1 MQSLVELTQ
10 KESENI
16 VVNHNEDLEFA
27 QKIDEFLNNNNCNT
41 QPLRVGHTPF
51 SLIICGANANLE
63 VGISPETIIKCMS
76 NSDDHYHGH
85 ELTKELIASLPQS
98 IRDPIMI
105 FKGSHNNSLLLVTEL
120 KDKYNK
126 EIVVPIEL
134 SSRKA
139 RTFINRIT
147 SAYGKKNIENYIFN
161 QLQQQNLLA
170 INKEKANKLIQS
182 LGLRLPPEE
191 SFICYDNSIAYSM
204 KNVKYPIE
212 KEEEITLNEQE
223 MMAQIEAK
231 LRREFEAKFQKM
243 EQKFA
248 SLEDQ
253 VQTINK
259 FMAAMTEAQDLSKTM
274 AEIESVTKQI
284 TECDK
289 AAFYCY
295 DRFTDKFFA
304 QGNDYREWQEGQ
316 SAETLKAAFDDKRIM
331 SEGDKTIIPIVSSDG
346 GALGVIT
353 AEKENGL
360 SEKEIE
366 FFKPNSQIVN
376 TIELALKKEFEH
388 QGRITDELTHLKNR
402 QGLNEYAADTICGRI
417 NDNLPVN
424 IVMCD
429 IDHFKSVND
438 TYGHDAGDTV
448 LRDVAAI
455 LQEGTRTGSDCAF
468 RFGGEEM
475 ILILNCEPEKAYEI
489 AERLRISVEN
499 SEHTVTAADGQE
511 KNISVTISM
520 GVYQMAPEIEM
531 TPDNARA
538 VFDAEFKCADELVYN
553 AKETGRN
560 KVVTTADIMDK
571 VIAQREKSAEQG
583 EKSVHTPHKDYKI
596 FGTISYK
603 DIVDKKRIN
612 GITAEHI
619 DSLTDSLKKSGI
631 DFSGIKDETTGKYS
645 VSVDGWDNLKAARNI
660 YNSIKSQS
668 TAKEALTS
676 NIEYQL
682 NLRKDFGYL
691 TQNQYD
697 TLMSAKNDIRDTY
710 ISKFGEE
717 FDSTKLDKVIS
728 EIVSEC
734 CPLAKEVSEKLQSLS
749 ETEKDEILKA
759 HADFEATAD
768 EFDEEELLSYSLS
781 QAITDE
787 RKSTKEFCAE
797 LKEINNWATK
807 VEQTAAERSRN
818 DNEHEQSK

>member
-10 KESENI
+10 EENKNI

-27 QKIDEFLNNNNCNT
+27 QKISEFLNNNNCNT

-51 SLIICGANANLE
+51 SLIICGANATLE
-63 VGISPETIIKCMS
+63 IGISPETIIKCMS
-76 NSDDHYHGH
+76 NSNDHYHGH
-85 ELTKELIASLPQS
+85 ELTQELIASLPQS

-105 FKGSHNNSLLLVTEL
+105 FKGSHTNSLLLVTEL

-182 LGLRLPPEE
+182 LGLQLPPEE

-212 KEEEITLNEQE
+212 KKEDKTLNEQE

-231 LRREFEAKFQKM
+231 LRQEFEMKFQKM

-316 SAETLKAAFDDKRIM
+316 AAESLKTAFDIKQIM

-388 QGRITDELTHLKNR
+388 QGRISDELTHLKNR

-448 LRDVAAI
+448 LRNVAAI

-489 AERLRISVEN
+489 AERLRASVE
-499 SEHTVTAADGQE
+499 SSVHTVMADGQE

-520 GVYQMAPEIEM
+520 GVYQMSPEIEM

-571 VIAQREKSAEQG
+571 VISQREKSAEQG

-596 FGTISYK
+596 FGTIAYK
-603 DIVDKKRIN
+603 NIADKKQIN

-619 DSLTDSLKKSGI
+619 NSLIDNLKKSGI
-631 DFSGIKDETTGKYS
+631 DFSGIKNVTTGKYTI
-645 VSVDGWDNLKAARNI
+645 SVDGWDNLKAARNI
-660 YNSIKSQS
+660 YNNIKS
-668 TAKEALTS
+668 
-676 NIEYQL
+676 
-682 NLRKDFGYL
+682 G
-691 TQNQYD
+691 
-697 TLMSAKNDIRDTY
+697 
-710 ISKFGEE
+710 ISKETV
-717 FDSTKLDKVIS
+717 STPTLS
-728 EIVSEC
+728 
-734 CPLAKEVSEKLQSLS
+734 VSEKNNSS
-749 ETEKDEILKA
+749 P
-759 HADFEATAD
+759 F
-768 EFDEEELLSYSLS
+768 
-781 QAITDE
+781 
-787 RKSTKEFCAE
+787 RNE
-797 LKEINNWATK
+797 LKKISDWADG
-807 VEQTAAERSRN
+807 VEKKAAERSKN
-818 DNEHEQSK
+818 VQEQNKEEVLR

>member
-10 KESENI
+10 EESENI

-134 SSRKA
+134 NSRKA

-212 KEEEITLNEQE
+212 KKEEITLNEQE

-289 AAFYCY
+289 VAFYCY

-316 SAETLKAAFDDKRIM
+316 AAETLKTAFDDKRIM

-388 QGRITDELTHLKNR
+388 QGRITDELTHLKNK

-511 KNISVTISM
+511 KNISVTISISCVDNDCAGQKFNDKILKEKM
-520 GVYQMAPEIEM
+520 QDSLSMAGGSDIDKRSFTDRDPPIE
-531 TPDNARA
+531 
-538 VFDAEFKCADELVYN
+538 YII
-553 AKETGRN
+553 
-560 KVVTTADIMDK
+560 ADITGKQCGFFLSANDFMDAK
-571 VIAQREKSAEQG
+571 NSKAEIAQSSFIWANRSNFRVNRECAEAG
-583 EKSVHTPHKDYKI
+583 VKDFNDLLK
-596 FGTISYK
+596 
-603 DIVDKKRIN
+603 
-612 GITAEHI
+612 
-619 DSLTDSLKKSGI
+619 LTKSGN
-631 DFSGIKDETTGKYS
+631 FAQEVQKVTVWSE
-645 VSVDGWDNLKAARNI
+645 KAQEKAQMR
-660 YNSIKSQS
+660 SQ
-668 TAKEALTS
+668 E
-676 NIEYQL
+676 
-682 NLRKDFGYL
+682 R
-691 TQNQYD
+691 
-697 TLMSAKNDIRDTY
+697 SAA
-710 ISKFGEE
+710 ISK
-717 FDSTKLDKVIS
+717 
-728 EIVSEC
+728 
-734 CPLAKEVSEKLQSLS
+734 
-749 ETEKDEILKA
+749 
-759 HADFEATAD
+759 
-768 EFDEEELLSYSLS
+768 
-781 QAITDE
+781 
-787 RKSTKEFCAE
+787 
-797 LKEINNWATK
+797 
-807 VEQTAAERSRN
+807 
-818 DNEHEQSK
+818 

>member
-10 KESENI
+10 EESENI

-316 SAETLKAAFDDKRIM
+316 AAETLKTAFDDKRIM
-331 SEGDKTIIPIVSSDG
+331 SEGDKAIIPIVSSDG

-660 YNSIKSQS
+660 YNSIKSQF

-697 TLMSAKNDIRDTY
+697 TLMSEKNDIRDTY

-818 DNEHEQSK
+818 DNEHEQIK

>member
-1 MQSLVELTQ
+1 M
-10 KESENI
+10 
-16 VVNHNEDLEFA
+16 
-27 QKIDEFLNNNNCNT
+27 
-41 QPLRVGHTPF
+41 
-51 SLIICGANANLE
+51 
-63 VGISPETIIKCMS
+63 
-76 NSDDHYHGH
+76 
-85 ELTKELIASLPQS
+85 
-98 IRDPIMI
+98 
-105 FKGSHNNSLLLVTEL
+105 
-120 KDKYNK
+120 
-126 EIVVPIEL
+126 
-134 SSRKA
+134 
-139 RTFINRIT
+139 
-147 SAYGKKNIENYIFN
+147 
-161 QLQQQNLLA
+161 
-170 INKEKANKLIQS
+170 
-182 LGLRLPPEE
+182 
-191 SFICYDNSIAYSM
+191 
-204 KNVKYPIE
+204 
-212 KEEEITLNEQE
+212 NEQE
-223 MMAQIEAK
+223 MMAKIEAK
-231 LRREFEAKFQKM
+231 LRQEFEMKFQKM

-316 SAETLKAAFDDKRIM
+316 AAESLKTAFDIKQIM

-448 LRDVAAI
+448 LRNVAAI

-489 AERLRISVEN
+489 AERLRASVE
-499 SEHTVTAADGQE
+499 SSVHTVMADGQE

-520 GVYQMAPEIEM
+520 GVYQMSPEIEM

-603 DIVDKKRIN
+603 DIADKKQIN

-619 DSLTDSLKKSGI
+619 NSLTDNLKKAGI
-631 DFSGIKDETTGKYS
+631 DFSGIKNVTTGKYTI
-645 VSVDGWDNLKAARNI
+645 SVDGWDNLKAARNI
-660 YNSIKSQS
+660 YNNIKS
-668 TAKEALTS
+668 
-676 NIEYQL
+676 
-682 NLRKDFGYL
+682 G
-691 TQNQYD
+691 
-697 TLMSAKNDIRDTY
+697 
-710 ISKFGEE
+710 ISKETV
-717 FDSTKLDKVIS
+717 STPALS
-728 EIVSEC
+728 
-734 CPLAKEVSEKLQSLS
+734 VSEKNNNSP
-749 ETEKDEILKA
+749 
-759 HADFEATAD
+759 F
-768 EFDEEELLSYSLS
+768 
-781 QAITDE
+781 
-787 RKSTKEFCAE
+787 RNE
-797 LKEINNWATK
+797 LKKISDWADG
-807 VEQTAAERSRN
+807 VEKKAAERSKN
-818 DNEHEQSK
+818 VQEQNKEEVLR

>member
-10 KESENI
+10 EESENI

-63 VGISPETIIKCMS
+63 VGISPETIIKCMN

-134 SSRKA
+134 NSRKA

-191 SFICYDNSIAYSM
+191 SFICYGNSIAYSM

-212 KEEEITLNEQE
+212 KKEEITLNEQE

-316 SAETLKAAFDDKRIM
+316 AAETLKTAFDDKRIM

-429 IDHFKSVND
+429 IDHFKIVND

-697 TLMSAKNDIRDTY
+697 TLMSEKNDIRDTY

-717 FDSTKLDKVIS
+717 FDSTKLDKLIN
-728 EIVSEC
+728 EIVSER

-768 EFDEEELLSYSLS
+768 EFDDEELLSYSLS

-818 DNEHEQSK
+818 DNEHEQIK

>member
-1 MQSLVELTQ
+1 MPLTRSENEKIIQNNIDDLLFQEKIDLYTNGNLKVFETISLGKLNLLKAIGAKTDELTVNQ
-10 KESENI
+10 SVIRNSILPEHSRTAHHTSGHNI
-16 VVNHNEDLEFA
+16 TIEVIKKLPEF
-27 QKIDEFLNNNNCNT
+27 IRNPILVMRGNYPNT
-41 QPLRVGHTPF
+41 ITVITEIKNQDNQN
-51 SLIICGANANLE
+51 II
-63 VGISPETIIKCMS
+63 
-76 NSDDHYHGH
+76 
-85 ELTKELIASLPQS
+85 
-98 IRDPIMI
+98 
-105 FKGSHNNSLLLVTEL
+105 
-120 KDKYNK
+120 
-126 EIVVPIEL
+126 VPIAL
-134 SSRKA
+134 DLRSTNSTVNKISSV
-139 RTFINRIT
+139 
-147 SAYGKKNIENYIFN
+147 YGKNNIENYLDKKIDKII
-161 QLQQQNLLA
+161 A
-170 INKEKANKLIQS
+170 YNKEKTDILFTTIGYQLSKTTS
-182 LGLRLPPEE
+182 V
-191 SFICYDNSIAYSM
+191 ICFDDSIAYSM

-212 KEEEITLNEQE
+212 KKEEIVLNEQE
-223 MMAQIEAK
+223 IMAQIEAK
-231 LRREFEAKFQKM
+231 LRQEFEIKFQKM

-316 SAETLKAAFDDKRIM
+316 AAESLKTAFEAKQIM

-448 LRDVAAI
+448 LRNIAAI

-489 AERLRISVEN
+489 AERLRASVE
-499 SEHTVTAADGQE
+499 SSVHTVMADGQE

-520 GVYQMAPEIEM
+520 GVYQMSPEIEM

-571 VIAQREKSAEQG
+571 VISQREKSAEQG

-596 FGTISYK
+596 FGTIAYK
-603 DIVDKKRIN
+603 DIADKKQIN

-619 DSLTDSLKKSGI
+619 NSLTDNLKKAGI
-631 DFSGIKDETTGKYS
+631 DFSGIKNETTGKYTI
-645 VSVDGWDNLKAARNI
+645 SVDGWDNLKAARNI
-660 YNSIKSQS
+660 YNNIKS
-668 TAKEALTS
+668 
-676 NIEYQL
+676 
-682 NLRKDFGYL
+682 D
-691 TQNQYD
+691 
-697 TLMSAKNDIRDTY
+697 
-710 ISKFGEE
+710 ISKETV
-717 FDSTKLDKVIS
+717 STPTLS
-728 EIVSEC
+728 
-734 CPLAKEVSEKLQSLS
+734 VSEKSNS
-749 ETEKDEILKA
+749 SP
-759 HADFEATAD
+759 F
-768 EFDEEELLSYSLS
+768 
-781 QAITDE
+781 
-787 RKSTKEFCAE
+787 RNE
-797 LKEINNWATK
+797 LKKISDWADG
-807 VEQTAAERSRN
+807 VEKKAAERSKN
-818 DNEHEQSK
+818 VQEQNKEEVLR

>member
-10 KESENI
+10 EENKNI

-27 QKIDEFLNNNNCNT
+27 QKISEFLNNNNCNT

-63 VGISPETIIKCMS
+63 IGISPETIIKCMS
-76 NSDDHYHGH
+76 NSNDHYHGH
-85 ELTKELIASLPQS
+85 ELTQELIASLPQS

-105 FKGSHNNSLLLVTEL
+105 FKGSHTNSLLLVTEL

-182 LGLRLPPEE
+182 LGLQLPPEE

-212 KEEEITLNEQE
+212 KKEDKTLNEQE

-231 LRREFEAKFQKM
+231 LRQEFEMKFQKM

-316 SAETLKAAFDDKRIM
+316 AAESLKTAFDIKQIM

-448 LRDVAAI
+448 LRNVAAI

-489 AERLRISVEN
+489 AERLRASVE
-499 SEHTVTAADGQE
+499 SSVHTVMADGQE

-520 GVYQMAPEIEM
+520 GVYQMSPEIEM

-603 DIVDKKRIN
+603 DIADKKQIN

-619 DSLTDSLKKSGI
+619 NSLTDNLKKAGI
-631 DFSGIKDETTGKYS
+631 DFSGIKNVTTGKYTI
-645 VSVDGWDNLKAARNI
+645 SVDGWDNLKAARNI
-660 YNSIKSQS
+660 YNNIKS
-668 TAKEALTS
+668 
-676 NIEYQL
+676 
-682 NLRKDFGYL
+682 G
-691 TQNQYD
+691 
-697 TLMSAKNDIRDTY
+697 
-710 ISKFGEE
+710 ISKETV
-717 FDSTKLDKVIS
+717 STPTLS
-728 EIVSEC
+728 
-734 CPLAKEVSEKLQSLS
+734 VSEKDNSLP
-749 ETEKDEILKA
+749 
-759 HADFEATAD
+759 F
-768 EFDEEELLSYSLS
+768 
-781 QAITDE
+781 
-787 RKSTKEFCAE
+787 RNE
-797 LKEINNWATK
+797 LKKISDWADG
-807 VEQTAAERSRN
+807 VEKKAAERSKN
-818 DNEHEQSK
+818 VQEQNKEEVLR

>member
-10 KESENI
+10 EESENI

-63 VGISPETIIKCMS
+63 VGISRETIIKCMS

-212 KEEEITLNEQE
+212 KKEEITLNEQE

-316 SAETLKAAFDDKRIM
+316 AAETLKTAFDDKRIM

-717 FDSTKLDKVIS
+717 FDSTKLDKVIN

-768 EFDEEELLSYSLS
+768 EFDDEELLSYSLS

>member
-1 MQSLVELTQ
+1 MPLTHSENEKIIQNNIDDLSFQKRIDLYINGQLKVFETISLGKFNLLKAVGAKTDELTVNQ
-10 KESENI
+10 NVIRNSILPEHSRTAHHTSGHNI
-16 VVNHNEDLEFA
+16 TIDVIKNLPEFIRNPILVMRGNHP
-27 QKIDEFLNNNNCNT
+27 NT
-41 QPLRVGHTPF
+41 IT
-51 SLIICGANANLE
+51 LITEIKNQDNQN
-63 VGISPETIIKCMS
+63 II
-76 NSDDHYHGH
+76 
-85 ELTKELIASLPQS
+85 
-98 IRDPIMI
+98 
-105 FKGSHNNSLLLVTEL
+105 
-120 KDKYNK
+120 
-126 EIVVPIEL
+126 VPIAL
-134 SSRKA
+134 DLRSTDSIVNKISS
-139 RTFINRIT
+139 I
-147 SAYGKKNIENYIFN
+147 YGKNNIENYLNKKLDKII
-161 QLQQQNLLA
+161 A
-170 INKEKANKLIQS
+170 YDKEKTDKLFTTIGYQLS
-182 LGLRLPPEE
+182 KTT
-191 SFICYDNSIAYSM
+191 SVICFDNSIAYSM

-212 KEEEITLNEQE
+212 KKEDKALNEQE

-231 LRREFEAKFQKM
+231 LRQEFEMKFQKM

-316 SAETLKAAFDDKRIM
+316 AAESLKTAFDIKQIM
-331 SEGDKTIIPIVSSDG
+331 YEGDKTIIPIVSSDG

-583 EKSVHTPHKDYKI
+583 EKSVHTPHKNYKI

-697 TLMSAKNDIRDTY
+697 TLMSEKNDIRDTY

-818 DNEHEQSK
+818 DNEHEQIK

>member
-10 KESENI
+10 EESENI

-316 SAETLKAAFDDKRIM
+316 SAETLKTAFDDKRIM

-475 ILILNCEPEKAYEI
+475 ILILNCEPEKA
-489 AERLRISVEN
+489 ANFRRKFRTHCN
-499 SEHTVTAADGQE
+499 S
-511 KNISVTISM
+511 
-520 GVYQMAPEIEM
+520 
-531 TPDNARA
+531 
-538 VFDAEFKCADELVYN
+538 C
-553 AKETGRN
+553 
-560 KVVTTADIMDK
+560 
-571 VIAQREKSAEQG
+571 
-583 EKSVHTPHKDYKI
+583 
-596 FGTISYK
+596 
-603 DIVDKKRIN
+603 
-612 GITAEHI
+612 
-619 DSLTDSLKKSGI
+619 
-631 DFSGIKDETTGKYS
+631 
-645 VSVDGWDNLKAARNI
+645 
-660 YNSIKSQS
+660 
-668 TAKEALTS
+668 
-676 NIEYQL
+676 
-682 NLRKDFGYL
+682 
-691 TQNQYD
+691 
-697 TLMSAKNDIRDTY
+697 
-710 ISKFGEE
+710 
-717 FDSTKLDKVIS
+717 
-728 EIVSEC
+728 
-734 CPLAKEVSEKLQSLS
+734 
-749 ETEKDEILKA
+749 
-759 HADFEATAD
+759 
-768 EFDEEELLSYSLS
+768 
-781 QAITDE
+781 
-787 RKSTKEFCAE
+787 
-797 LKEINNWATK
+797 
-807 VEQTAAERSRN
+807 
-818 DNEHEQSK
+818 